1 MRPLSLVSSLIL
13 VMGWLGHAQ
22 VREFKPVTDAMLQN
36 PDPSDWLNWRRTL
49 DGWGYSPLDQIN
61 TENAHQLQL
70 TWSVIIGPGLSAPTP
85 IVYNGIMYVTHPAG
99 TLQALDAVS
108 GDVVWD
114 YTKQFE
120 TAKHNYPP
128 RMRSMAIYGRNVYL
142 ATADAHIVA
151 LDARTGK
158 VVWDHAVA
166 DYKLGY
172 RYTSGPIVVNGK
184 VIAGMTGCEYYKNDV
199 CFISAHDANT
209 GQELWRTTTIAR
221 PGEPGGETWGDL
233 PLTFRAGG
241 DAWLPGTYD
250 PKTNLTYW
258 STAQA
263 KPWGRVSRGTDGDA
277 LYTNST
283 LALDP
288 QTGKIMW
295 YHQFLPGE
303 THDLDEV
310 FENVLIDHDGRSSLF
325 KMGKLGI
332 LWELDRR
339 TGKFTGARDLG
350 YQDVL
355 EVDPGTGKAT
365 YRADK
370 IPKLGVPVDFCPGFQ
385 GVRNWRATAYHPQTQ
400 ALYIPITLGCQR
412 SVFNAVEQKEGGGG
426 YGLSGHRMLRGYPH
440 PASPD
445 HRGGFLAM
453 NIKNGAIL
461 WRNPLTTSPTSAALT
476 TGGGLAIV
484 GDAARYLYVY
494 DVKTGKLLFRTR
506 LPVPV
511 QGFPITYAVAGKQ
524 YLAIPVGT
532 GGYIGEGTG
541 SATATSPNAM
551 YVFTLPERAR

>member
-1 MRPLSLVSSLIL
+1 
-13 VMGWLGHAQ
+13 
-22 VREFKPVTDAMLQN
+22 
-36 PDPSDWLNWRRTL
+36 
-49 DGWGYSPLDQIN
+49 
-61 TENAHQLQL
+61 
-70 TWSVIIGPGLSAPTP
+70 
-85 IVYNGIMYVTHPAG
+85 
-99 TLQALDAVS
+99 
-108 GDVVWD
+108 
-114 YTKQFE
+114 
-120 TAKHNYPP
+120 
-128 RMRSMAIYGRNVYL
+128 
-142 ATADAHIVA
+142 
-151 LDARTGK
+151 
-158 VVWDHAVA
+158 VA

-199 CFISAHDANT
+199 CFISAHDADT
-209 GQELWRTTTIAR
+209 GKELWRTTTIAR

-241 DAWLPGTYD
+241 DSWLPGTYD

-288 QTGKIMW
+288 QTGKMVW

-332 LWELDRR
+332 LWELDRK
-339 TGKFTGARDLG
+339 TGKFVAARDLG

-355 EVDPGTGKAT
+355 EVDPTTGKVT

-385 GVRNWRATAYHPQTQ
+385 GVRNWRATAYHPKTQ

-412 SVFNAVEQKEGGGG
+412 SVFEKVEQKEGGGG
-426 YGLSGHRMLRGYPH
+426 YGLIGHKMLRGYPH
-440 PASPD
+440 PASPN

-453 NIKNGAIL
+453 NIRNGAIL
-461 WRNPLTTSPTSAALT
+461 WHNPLATSPTSAALT
-476 TGGGLAIV
+476 TGGGLAIL
-484 GDAARYLYVY
+484 GDASRYLYIY
-494 DVKTGKLLFRTR
+494 DVTSGKLLFRAR

-511 QGFPITYAVAGKQ
+511 QGFPITYTVGGKQ
-524 YLAIPVGT
+524 YLGIPVGT
-532 GGYIGEGTG
+532 GCYIGEGTG